1 MKFPPSYAGLAS
13 NSSRPEYLATG
24 MSDYNVRENR
34 NKDDRKGQRYT
45 WPSSVPNPMGSAD
58 CVGMKSCKYGS

>member
-24 MSDYNVRENR
+24 MSDYNVREKVETKTTE
-34 NKDDRKGQRYT
+34 KDRTIPGPPPCQIPWGQQI
-45 WPSSVPNPMGSAD
+45 VLG
-58 CVGMKSCKYGS
+58 